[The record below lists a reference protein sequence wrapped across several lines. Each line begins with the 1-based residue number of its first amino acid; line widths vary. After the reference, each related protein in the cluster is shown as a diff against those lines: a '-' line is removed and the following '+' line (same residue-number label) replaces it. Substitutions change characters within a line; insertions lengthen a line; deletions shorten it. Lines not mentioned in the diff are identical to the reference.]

1 MSPHLIYQI
10 AVILFLFSM
19 AVLTFLFIVR
29 YIKKSKSHESK
40 KQKVSSRQEKTS
52 VGLVD
57 VPESDILNRN
67 TKSTGSLRDIIN
79 DIEGFN
85 QTDRYPNN
93 GFIQRYWE
101 DQFPYLHTELKIDKI
116 LMVKVLSNDAYKIER
131 YNHFSISTL
140 NYLEE
145 QLNKRSSVLNGLIQK
160 KKNLYFSGPVRMS
173 GAFSPLFDESD
184 KNKFYQLYIFPIIAH
199 EQVIG
204 ILFFIKDDEKQIPP
218 SELKPLLLKGETL

>member
-10 AVILFLFSM
+10 AVILFLLSSLM
-19 AVLTFLFIVR
+19 LIALFTVR
-29 YIKKSKSHESK
+29 YIRKSKSQPVKNQSVPNR
-40 KQKVSSRQEKTS
+40 KVGAS

-57 VPESDILNRN
+57 VPESEIVNRN
-67 TKSTGSLRDIIN
+67 KESTESLRDIIS
-79 DIEGFN
+79 DIEGFK
-85 QTDRYPNN
+85 QTDKDFNN

-116 LMVKVLSNDAYKIER
+116 LMIKVLNDDRYKIER

-140 NYLEE
+140 KYIEE
-145 QLNKRSSVLNGLIQK
+145 QLNKSSSVLNGLIQK
-160 KKNLYFSGPVRMS
+160 KRNLYFSGSVS
-173 GAFSPLFDESD
+173 VSVAFSPLFDESD
-184 KNKFYQLYIFPIIAH
+184 KNKFYQLYILPIMVH

-218 SELKPLLLKGETL
+218 SELKPLLMKAERV